1 MFINVFSIAPRRV
14 LVYGLLI
21 AFASCNAV
29 SYADADARM
38 QSPLQSDREDVSDDA
53 KPIALKQ
60 ALALVLRYNSE
71 LSAFSREVRATEAA
85 KLQAETLPNP
95 ELSASFEEVGKATR
109 STSLQLSQ
117 LIELGGK
124 RAARIRA
131 AGLGRDAANA
141 EYEAKRL
148 ELLTRALQAFIDVL
162 AGQRRLQLA
171 SQAVE
176 LAAQAADAVGKRVI
190 AGKVSPVEETKAK
203 LAAGA
208 ARIEAE
214 QAARELASARKR
226 LSAMW
231 GNPAPRFT
239 EALGDLELLVQIPA
253 FEQLAQR
260 ARDNPELA
268 RAAAEVGRRE
278 ALLDG
283 ERAKRIP
290 DFTLGAGVKR
300 IQESRENLPLFTLS
314 MPIPLFDRN
323 QGNMQEALHRLG
335 KARDESASTVTRLQ
349 AELGQTY
356 ERLMAVEMEIK
367 TLREELLPGAK
378 SAFDAATK
386 GYQLGKFGFLD
397 ALDAQRT
404 LFQSNQQYVRALAE
418 YHRTIADIERLV
430 GGPLNSGRAN
440 VMNPY

>member
-1 MFINVFSIAPRRV
+1 MFIHVFSIAPRRV

-21 AFASCNAV
+21 AFWSCNAV
-29 SYADADARM
+29 SYAGADVQM
-38 QSPLQSDREDVSDDA
+38 HSPLQSDREDVSDDA

-60 ALALVLRYNSE
+60 ALALVLRHNSE

-85 KLQAETLPNP
+85 KLQAQILPNP
-95 ELSASFEEVGKATR
+95 ELNASFEEVGKATR

-148 ELLTRALQAFIDVL
+148 ELLTRAVQAFIDVL
-162 AGQRRLQLA
+162 AGQRRRQLA
-171 SQAVE
+171 NQAVE

-214 QAARELASARKR
+214 QAARELAGARKR
-226 LSAMW
+226 LSALW

-239 EALGDLELLVQIPA
+239 EALGDLELLVEIPA
-253 FEQLAQR
+253 YEQLAQR

-283 ERAKRIP
+283 ERAKRFP
-290 DFTLGAGVKR
+290 DFTVGAGVKR
-300 IQESRENLPLFTLS
+300 IQETRENLPLFTLS

-335 KARDESASTVTRLQ
+335 KARDENASTVTRLQ

-367 TLREELLPGAK
+367 TLRDELLPGAK

-430 GGPLNSGRAN
+430 GGPLNAGRAN
-440 VMNPY
+440 VMNP